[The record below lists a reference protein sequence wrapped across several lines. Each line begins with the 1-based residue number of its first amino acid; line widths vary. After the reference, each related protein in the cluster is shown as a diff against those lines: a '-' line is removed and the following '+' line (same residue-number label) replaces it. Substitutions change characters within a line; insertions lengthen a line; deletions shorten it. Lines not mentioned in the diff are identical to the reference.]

1 MPNAALEPAIAR
13 LPHPMVSVV
22 VPHFNDLSALAACLA
37 GLRCQTWPAASFE
50 VIVADNN
57 SACGLDAVR
66 QVAAGAT
73 VIHARV
79 QGAGPARNAG
89 VEVAHGQILAF
100 IDSDCRP
107 AADWIEHGVAALGS
121 YDFAGGQVRTIPQD
135 SASVTPVEAWEMEFG
150 FDFERYVKDGYT
162 GSGNMW
168 VWREVFDDVGG
179 FRAGVSE
186 DMDWSFRARAAG
198 YRLGYQPAALVSHYA
213 RRDWAEL
220 AARWRRVVR
229 EHYLLTSE
237 RRFGE
242 LRWAA
247 KTMLMPASMLP
258 HLLRVAGSR
267 RLPTARL
274 KLSAASV
281 LVRHRLWRTRLM
293 WGMAR
298 DCRVRAAA
306 SAPAAV

>member
-1 MPNAALEPAIAR
+1 MSHATPRSATANQ
-13 LPHPMVSVV
+13 PHPFVSVI

-37 GLRCQTWPAASFE
+37 GLQRQTWPPHAFE

-66 QVAAGAT
+66 QAAAGAT
-73 VIHARV
+73 VIHAHV

-89 VEVAHGQILAF
+89 VEVASGQILAF

-107 AADWIEHGVAALGS
+107 AQDWIEHGVAALRS
-121 YDFAGGQVRTIPQD
+121 YDFAGGQVRTIPLD
-135 SASVTPVEAWEMEFG
+135 GASVTPVEAWEMEFG
-150 FDFERYVKDGYT
+150 FDFERYVKEGYT

-198 YRLGYQPAALVSHYA
+198 FRLGYQPAAMVSHYA
-213 RRDWAEL
+213 RRDWTEL
-220 AARWRRVVR
+220 AVRWQRVVR

-237 RRFGE
+237 RRFGD

-247 KTMLMPASMLP
+247 KTMLMPASVLP
-258 HLLRVAGSR
+258 HLVRVARSR
-267 RLPTARL
+267 RLPNAGL
-274 KLSAASV
+274 KLAAAGV

-298 DCRVRAAA
+298 ACRGHAAI
-306 SAPAAV
+306 AATP

>member
-1 MPNAALEPAIAR
+1 MSHAALRSAIASQQ
-13 LPHPMVSVV
+13 HPLVSVII
-22 VPHFNDLSALAACLA
+22 PHFNDVAALADCLA
-37 GLRCQTWPAASFE
+37 GLERQSWPAHAFE

-73 VIHARV
+73 VIHAPI

-89 VEVAHGQILAF
+89 VAAASGQILAF

-107 AADWIEHGVAALGS
+107 AQDWIEQGVAALRS
-121 YDFAGGQVRTIPQD
+121 YDFAGGQVRTIPLD
-135 SASVTPVEAWEMEFG
+135 SASVTSVEAWEMEFG
-150 FDFERYVKDGYT
+150 FDFERYVREGYT

-168 VWREVFDDVGG
+168 VWRCVFEDVGG
-179 FRAGVSE
+179 FRTGVSE

-198 YRLGYQPAALVSHYA
+198 FRLGYQPQAVVSHYA
-213 RRDWAEL
+213 RRDWMEL
-220 AARWRRVVR
+220 AVRWQRVVR

-237 RRFGE
+237 RRFGH
-242 LRWAA
+242 LRWTA
-247 KTMLMPASMLP
+247 KTMLMPASVLP
-258 HLLRVAGSR
+258 HLVRVARSP
-267 RLPTARL
+267 RLPTAGL
-274 KLSAASV
+274 KLSAATV

-298 DCRVRAAA
+298 ACSHTAMPATVR
-306 SAPAAV
+306 

>member
-1 MPNAALEPAIAR
+1 MPNAALRSAIAIQ
-13 LPHPMVSVV
+13 PHPLVSVII
-22 VPHFNDLSALAACLA
+22 PHFNDLSGLAACLA
-37 GLRCQTWPAASFE
+37 GLQCQTWPPHAFE

-66 QVAAGAT
+66 QAAGGAT
-73 VIHARV
+73 VIHAHV

-89 VEVAHGQILAF
+89 VEAAHGRILAF

-107 AADWIEHGVAALGS
+107 AQDWIEHGVAALRS

-150 FDFERYVKDGYT
+150 FDFERYVKEEGYT

-198 YRLGYQPAALVSHYA
+198 FSLGYQPAAIVSHYA

-220 AARWRRVVR
+220 ATRWRRVIR

-237 RRFGE
+237 RRFGN
-242 LRWAA
+242 LRWTA
-247 KTMLMPASMLP
+247 KTMLMPASVLP
-258 HLLRVAGSR
+258 HLLRVARSR
-267 RLPTARL
+267 RLPTAGL
-274 KLSAASV
+274 KLSAATV

-298 DCRVRAAA
+298 DCRVRAAM
-306 SAPAAV
+306 PATV